1 MAAPEAI
8 FLLSRAEARDAGNG
22 RRRPSEEKDRA
33 RDRPGS
39 RAALDQGTRGA
50 YRASQ
55 GGDRPAASDH
65 RQQAGLAQCRRPVLQ
80 EVELR
85 NLDPELSPALAL
97 NTAPATKGPKYL
109 KS

>member
-8 FLLSRAEARDAGNG
+8 FLLSRAEASDAGNG

-39 RAALDQGTRGA
+39 RAALDQGARGA
-50 YRASQ
+50 HRASQ
-55 GGDRPAASDH
+55 GGDRPAASEH
-65 RQQAGLAQCRRPVLQ
+65 CQQAGLAQCRRPVLQ

-85 NLDPELSPALAL
+85 NPDSELRAAALC
-97 NTAPATKGPKYL
+97 TAAAATK
-109 KS
+109 